1 MKKLR
6 AALLAAVVLALG
18 VWGVLRLFP
27 NDEKI
32 IRTRLTTLAEKT
44 SFGPRDGVLTKTARA
59 SQGTEYFSPEATI
72 HLAHA
77 SREEVDLNGR
87 TDISQALTAAH
98 TRLKGLRVEFPDI
111 LVTVEPDKTSATAL
125 VTARA
130 EISGDKELYVHELKL
145 TLKKAEREW
154 LITTVEDFKT
164 LEK

>member
-1 MKKLR
+1 MKNAR
-6 AALLAAVVLALG
+6 TALLAAVVLALG

-27 NDEKI
+27 NDERI

-44 SFGPRDGVLTKTARA
+44 SFGPRDGVLAKAARA
-59 SQGTEYFSPEATI
+59 SQVTDFFSAEATI
-72 HLAHA
+72 RLAHA

-87 TDISQALTAAH
+87 ADISQALTAAH

-125 VTARA
+125 LTAKA
-130 EISGDKELYVHELKL
+130 EITGEKELYVHELKL
-145 TLKKAEREW
+145 TLKKVEREW
-154 LITTVEDFKT
+154 LITSVEDFKT